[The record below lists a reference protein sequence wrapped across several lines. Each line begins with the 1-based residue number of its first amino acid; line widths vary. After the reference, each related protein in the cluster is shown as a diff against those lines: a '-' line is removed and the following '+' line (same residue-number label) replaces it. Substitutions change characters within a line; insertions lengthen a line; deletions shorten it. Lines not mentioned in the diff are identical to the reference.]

1 MTTTWTTVE
10 ERIVWTATED
20 PSYQF
25 VTLRPTSVTLTG
37 GGGASA
43 LADLTDVDVETDPP
57 APDDVLA
64 WDGTNWTPATLDGG
78 SGLELGETSSTAYR
92 GDRGKTAYDH
102 SQVTTGNPHGTTAA
116 DVGADPSGTAATA
129 VTVHTADTTAVH
141 GIADTSALV
150 VTSDARL
157 SDARTPTAHTHP
169 AADIASG
176 TVATARLGS
185 GTADATTF
193 LRGDQTWATP
203 PSGVV
208 VGNCRVFSP
217 RPSGYGWA
225 MWSGNQSILASNT
238 VQSASLPFT
247 VSEAATLTILRIDV
261 STGSAG
267 ATHLM
272 SLCECSPN
280 GMPGDLIETFPAF
293 DCSTDG
299 EKSLSGLSTPL
310 DRGSY
315 YVFASLGGST
325 SGHVLRG
332 VSTGGGGLSLTAG
345 GTLVLETSTVGAQ
358 TGGSAGRGAG
368 WRNTMPTPGV
378 PEDVPWGHALTNI
391 SIPNIGLVLT

>member
-1 MTTTWTTVE
+1 VSDEWVQL
-10 ERIVWTATED
+10 IVAHDWVDRRNGEKFVT
-20 PSYQF
+20 QF
-25 VTLRPTSVTLTG
+25 VANLTVTGGGDSAGAAPSSRLISAGSGLTG
-37 GGGASA
+37 GGDLSA
-43 LADLTDVDVETDPP
+43 
-57 APDDVLA
+57 
-64 WDGTNWTPATLDGG
+64 
-78 SGLELGETSSTAYR
+78 
-92 GDRGKTAYDH
+92 DRTI
-102 SQVTTGNPHGTTAA
+102 AA
-116 DVGADPSGTAATA
+116 DFGTGAGK
-129 VTVHTADTTAVH
+129 VTEGND
-141 GIADTSALV
+141 S
-150 VTSDARL
+150 RL

-176 TVATARLGS
+176 TVGTARLGS

-225 MWSGNQSILASNT
+225 MWSGNQSFPASNT
-238 VQSASLPFT
+238 IQSASLPFT

-280 GMPGDLIETFPAF
+280 GEPGDLIETFPAF

-325 SGHVLRG
+325 SGHALRG
-332 VSTGGGGLSLTAG
+332 VSTGGGGLSLTLG

-358 TGGSAGRGAG
+358 TGGGAGRGAG
-368 WRNTMPTPGV
+368 WRTTTPTPGV
-378 PEDVPWGHALTNI
+378 PISGPWGHAPTSI